1 MDLRKAKRAMRLSAL
16 ALAMATVAAEGAELE
31 RPPDYTPAP
40 SSELASRPLGR
51 IAFDARR
58 VANMAKAQM
67 RRFQLTPI
75 RMPAARTSAPPTIT
89 FAAADSGG
97 TSM

>member
-1 MDLRKAKRAMRLSAL
+1 MDLRKAKRAMRFSAL

-31 RPPDYTPAP
+31 PPDYTPAP
-40 SSELASRPLGR
+40 SSELASRPPGR
-51 IAFDARR
+51 IAFVVRR